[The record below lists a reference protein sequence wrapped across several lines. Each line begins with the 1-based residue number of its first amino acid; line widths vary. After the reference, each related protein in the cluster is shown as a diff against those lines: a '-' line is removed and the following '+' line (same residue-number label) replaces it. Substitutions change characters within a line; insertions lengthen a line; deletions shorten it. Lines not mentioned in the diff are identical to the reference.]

1 VWPRAPPLSQL
12 ENLATLRET
21 VCQYAGI
28 IGRYAARR
36 SAVRGCGFV
45 VSRGL
50 ALRGGLIFSHPM
62 PLGIGHQFYGF
73 VDAFFHRALGI
84 KYLVS

>member
-1 VWPRAPPLSQL
+1 MGI
-12 ENLATLRET
+12 
-21 VCQYAGI
+21 YANGEQSRTI
-28 IGRYAARR
+28 HVQHIGRYAARR